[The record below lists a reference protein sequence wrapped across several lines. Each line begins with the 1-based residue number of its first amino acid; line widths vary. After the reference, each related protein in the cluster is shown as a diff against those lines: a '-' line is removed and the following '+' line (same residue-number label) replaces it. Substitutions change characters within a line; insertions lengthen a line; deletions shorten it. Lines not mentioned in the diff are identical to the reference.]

1 VGTNPELTYSLFN
14 KIITTKII
22 EYVIIFLILII
33 LLLHLKNTIISN
45 MKFAST
51 SRNEFIKEI
60 KSVVGDSISNMRI
73 YCDLIKKF
81 VRNEIDL
88 GSNPKRQEDL
98 INKVVESLENLSYN
112 ISGDLAFASLDLNKL
127 IENSIDIKRFDFYLT
142 RTRLKVKLDK
152 NLPPI
157 EICPLQIKQVMVDLL
172 TLSLDY
178 TTKWEVVKIT
188 TTYKKSEEGEFAEIK
203 IEDEGH
209 MFGLENIKRISKKFS
224 DESNNLGLDVN
235 SFNINA
241 VEQFIEKNHGGKL
254 LITINDDKRREIIV
268 SLPYERDRDTS
279 GDNDFTTLGENVI
292 KLFERR

>member
-1 VGTNPELTYSLFN
+1 
-14 KIITTKII
+14 
-22 EYVIIFLILII
+22 
-33 LLLHLKNTIISN
+33 
-45 MKFAST
+45 
-51 SRNEFIKEI
+51 
-60 KSVVGDSISNMRI
+60 
-73 YCDLIKKF
+73 
-81 VRNEIDL
+81 
-88 GSNPKRQEDL
+88 
-98 INKVVESLENLSYN
+98 
-112 ISGDLAFASLDLNKL
+112 
-127 IENSIDIKRFDFYLT
+127 
-142 RTRLKVKLDK
+142 LKVKLDK

-178 TTKWEVVKIT
+178 TTKWEVVKIS
-188 TTYKKSEEGEFAEIK
+188 TTYIKNEEGEFAEIK

-241 VEQFIEKNHGGKL
+241 VEQFIEKNHGGKF
-254 LITINDDKRREIIV
+254 LISINDNKRREITV
-268 SLPYERDRDTS
+268 SLPYERGTDTS